1 MLRES
6 NEGQMTWQKIAR
18 IESSGKRS
26 GPDQVRTWRVV
37 DKGDSSNA
45 QSAPGGPGMVRN
57 LRLAIQ
63 ERFTSRVA
71 KDGDGNVI
79 GLELIG
85 DFKDPGTG
93 LKVGDIIAKVDQAT
107 VLDRDEFFTAL
118 TAALAKDGVAQLT
131 VIREESEVKLDVT
144 DR

>member
-1 MLRES
+1 
-6 NEGQMTWQKIAR
+6 
-18 IESSGKRS
+18 
-26 GPDQVRTWRVV
+26 
-37 DKGDSSNA
+37 
-45 QSAPGGPGMVRN
+45 MVRN

-131 VIREESEVKLDVT
+131 VIREESEVELEIT